1 MNFKKMGSVLAT
13 AIIAGVGLTACMDDA
28 AIANNNIKKA
38 ANNFEVNRRIVFY
51 NGITDTYVL
60 SIEGKCSI
68 DLNQS
73 GTAFNVICKTGPN
86 EFKRHTLVL
95 SDNVTAFAEQI
106 DSNTASTDRYRV
118 TFKPSSL
125 IRDVDLR

>member
-38 ANNFEVNRRIVFY
+38 ANKFEVNRRIVFY

>member
-1 MNFKKMGSVLAT
+1 MVEITPRELNEF
-13 AIIAGVGLTACMDDA
+13 IIANTRW
-28 AIANNNIKKA
+28 IIKSK
-38 ANNFEVNRRIVFY
+38 NYTTSRFVKV
-51 NGITDTYVL
+51 VK
-60 SIEGKCSI
+60 S
-68 DLNQS
+68 
-73 GTAFNVICKTGPN
+73 KTGPN